1 MKKFW
6 LSIFMLFAFVI
17 STFAT
22 ALPDEG
28 MWLPMFVK
36 RLNYVDMQKMGLHLT
51 AEEIYSVNHSS
62 LKDAIVGLA
71 SGSAPDGYFCTAEV
85 VSDQGL
91 LFTNHHCGF
100 SSVQKHSSVEHDYIT
115 DGFWAMSKK
124 EELKNPGLTASFLVR
139 MEDVTSKIIPELSD
153 TLSEADR
160 SAKIKKLS
168 KKLIKEAE
176 EDGKYLVTVKSF
188 FGGNEFYMFV
198 YQTYKDVRLV
208 GAPPSA
214 IGKFGGDTDNWM
226 WPRHTG
232 DFTVFRIY
240 SAPDGSPAE
249 ISDKNIPL
257 KPKHHLPI
265 SNKSIKKNDFAMI
278 WGYPGGTQ
286 RFLTSY
292 GVNYNI
298 NDFAP
303 IIIEVFGKKL
313 EVWKK
318 FMDADHNVKI
328 KYASKYAGAANA
340 WKLFI
345 GQKRGLKKLKV
356 YDKKLKIENDFTKW
370 VNADD
375 ARKAKYG
382 EALNYIKKG
391 YEEVDKVINPL
402 FFASLCGLRG
412 AEITQ
417 YAQNFNQLHSLL
429 KPKPKKRNKEAIK
442 STIEQLKSSID
453 KHFKD
458 YYLPAD
464 RATLAALLQLYYNN
478 IPKNDLPSVFNI
490 IEKDFNNDF
499 NAYANFVYENSIF
512 ATKDKITDFL
522 TKPKFKTLDKDPAYE
537 IVQSTFKSLMKYSK
551 TYNLSMRTIN
561 KGNRLFIAGLRE
573 MNPDKV
579 YCPDA
584 NSTMR
589 LTYGKVLDYYPADAI
604 HYNYFTTLKGVME
617 KEDPKNDEFIVPA
630 KLKELY
636 NKKDYGPYA
645 ENGVMHV
652 CFLTNNDITGGN
664 SGSPVINADGELM
677 GLAFDG
683 NWEAMS
689 GDIAFEPE
697 LQRTIC
703 VDARYVLFIIDK
715 YAGAKNLIDELDI
728 VNETTSPAKANVE
741 LQPANVE

>member
-6 LSIFMLFAFVI
+6 LSIFMLFAFGI

-22 ALPDEG
+22 AIPDEG

-36 RLNYVDMQKMGLHLT
+36 RLNYVDMQKMGLRLT
-51 AEEIYSVNHSS
+51 AEEIYSINNSS

-100 SSVQKHSSVEHDYIT
+100 SSVQSHSTTEHDYIR

-139 MEDVTSKIIPELSD
+139 MEDVTSKIIPELTD
-153 TLSEADR
+153 TLTEAER
-160 SAKIKKLS
+160 SSKIKKLS
-168 KKLIKEAE
+168 KKLKKEAS

-198 YQTYKDVRLV
+198 YQTYKDIRLV

-232 DFTVFRIY
+232 DFTIFRVY
-240 SAPDGSPAE
+240 SAPDGSPAD
-249 ISDKNIPL
+249 ISEENIPL

-265 SNKSIKKNDFAMI
+265 SNKKIKKNDFAMI
-278 WGYPGGTQ
+278 WGYPGGTD

-292 GVNYNI
+292 GVKNTI

-303 IIIEVFGKKL
+303 LIVEIFGKKL

-318 FMDADHNVKI
+318 FMDVDHDVKI

-340 WKLFI
+340 WKLYI

-356 YDKKLKIENDFTKW
+356 YDKKLKIENDFTNW

-382 EALNYIKKG
+382 EALKYIKEG
-391 YEEVDKVINPL
+391 YAEVEDVVNPL
-402 FFASLCGLRG
+402 YYASLCGMRG
-412 AEITQ
+412 AEITG
-417 YAQNFNQLHSLL
+417 YAQGFGQLHSLL
-429 KPKPKKRNKEAIK
+429 KAKRKDQNKEAIDK
-442 STIEQLKSSID
+442 TIESLKSSVD

-464 RATLAALLQLYYNN
+464 RATLAALFQLYYNN
-478 IPKNDLPSVFNI
+478 IPKGTLPSIFNI

-499 NAYANFVYENSIF
+499 NAYANFVYDNSVF
-512 ATKDKITDFL
+512 STKDKINEFL
-522 TKPKFKTLDKDPAYE
+522 AKPKYKTLDKDPAYE
-537 IVQSTFKSLMKYSK
+537 IIQSMIKSAMKYSQKYSSSMK
-551 TYNLSMRTIN
+551 TIS

-584 NSTMR
+584 NSSMR

-617 KEDPKNDEFIVPA
+617 KEDPKNAEFIVPA

-636 NKKDYGPYA
+636 NTKNYGSYA
-645 ENGVMHV
+645 EDGVMHV

-664 SGSPVINADGELM
+664 SGSPVINANGELI

-689 GDIAFEPE
+689 GDIIFEPE

-703 VDARYVLFIIDK
+703 VDSRYVLFIIDK
-715 YAGAKNLIDELDI
+715 LAGAQNLIDELDI
-728 VNETTSPAKANVE
+728 VNDEPSADLNQTVE
-741 LQPANVE
+741 NTIVK